1 MVEEILLAD
10 DFVRQLMSVG
20 EVDILVGVPS
30 FNNAATIGQTVQ
42 AVEQSFQQ
50 GFARQRV
57 VLVNVD
63 GGSGDG
69 TREVVMNTRAE
80 KSSGSSGRGLTS
92 LRTEQRVVTQYGNAP
107 SAGLALRTILA
118 AADLLRAKACAV
130 ISPANSNLTTAWISN
145 LLTPVFHDKFDYVAP
160 LYNRHKY
167 DGLLSRNL
175 LYPMSRS
182 VFGRGIRELHPSELG
197 FSGRLA
203 SHCLAQD
210 VWGQEDIQDAP
221 EIWMA
226 LTAISSDF
234 PCCQAFLGTKE
245 RAAAGAAPDIVT
257 AVRQNVGSL
266 FWCLDADEDFW
277 MQRAKPEPVPSFGSV
292 SELTSEPL
300 NINRERI
307 YELFR
312 SGVQDLEPILQT
324 ILAADTMAE
333 IQCAAGRNEEKCRF
347 SGELWAKTLFEFA
360 ASHHHAVLN
369 RDHLIQALV
378 PLYRGRIHSFLVEHQ
393 DSSAEEMEADT
404 ENLCVEFEKQK
415 PYLVERWKAKA

>member
-20 EVDILVGVPS
+20 EVDVLVGVPS
-30 FNNAATIGQTVQ
+30 FNNALTIAHTVQ

-50 GFARQRV
+50 GFARERV
-57 VLVNVD
+57 VLVAVD

-69 TREVVMNTRAE
+69 TRDVVMSARTER
-80 KSSGSSGRGLTS
+80 SSSGRGLTS

-130 ISPANSNLTTAWISN
+130 ISPATPNLTTAWITN
-145 LLTPVFHDKFDYVAP
+145 LLEPVYRDKFDFVAP

-182 VFGRGIRELHPSELG
+182 VFGQGIRELHPSELG

-203 SHCLAQD
+203 SHCLSQN
-210 VWGQEDIQDAP
+210 VWNQEDLQDAP

-234 PCCQAFLGTKE
+234 KCCQAFLGTKE
-245 RAAAGAAPDIVT
+245 RGTAGTAPDIVT

-277 MQRAKPEPVPSFGSV
+277 MRRAKPEAVPSFGSE
-292 SELTSEPL
+292 SELTTEPINL
-300 NINRERI
+300 NRQRI
-307 YELFR
+307 YQLFR
-312 SGVQDLEPILQT
+312 SGVQDLGPILET
-324 ILAADTMAE
+324 ILAADTIAE
-333 IQCAAGRNEEKCRF
+333 IRSVTAQSEEKCRF
-347 SGELWAKTLFEFA
+347 SGELWARTLFEFA

-393 DSSAEEMEADT
+393 DSTAEQMEADT
-404 ENLCVEFEKQK
+404 ENLCVQFEKQK

>member
-1 MVEEILLAD
+1 LVEEILLAD

-20 EVDILVGVPS
+20 EVDVLVGIPS
-30 FNNAATIGQTVQ
+30 FNNALTIANTVQ
-42 AVEQSFQQ
+42 AVEQSFQL

-57 VLVNVD
+57 VLVAVD

-69 TREVVMNTRAE
+69 TRDVVMNARTE
-80 KSSGSSGRGLTS
+80 KSSSGRGLTS
-92 LRTEQRVVTQYGNAP
+92 LRTEQRVVTQYANAP

-130 ISPANSNLTTAWISN
+130 VSPATPNVTTAWITN
-145 LLTPVFHDKFDYVAP
+145 LLEPVYRDKFDFVAP

-182 VFGRGIRELHPSELG
+182 VFGQGIRELHPSELG

-203 SHCLAQD
+203 SHCLGQD
-210 VWGQEDIQDAP
+210 VWNQGDIQDAP

-226 LTAISSDF
+226 LTAISSGF
-234 PCCQAFLGTKE
+234 NCCQAFLGTKE
-245 RAAAGAAPDIVT
+245 RGAAGTAPDIVT

-266 FWCLDADEDFW
+266 FWCLDADENFW
-277 MQRAKPEPVPSFGSV
+277 MQRATPEAVPSFGPQ
-292 SELTSEPL
+292 SELTTEPMNL
-300 NINRERI
+300 NRQRI

-312 SGVQDLEPILQT
+312 SGVQDLGPILET
-324 ILAADTMAE
+324 ILASDTMAE
-333 IQCAAGRNEEKCRF
+333 IRSVTAQSEEKCRF
-347 SGELWAKTLFEFA
+347 SGELWARTLFDFA

-393 DSSAEEMEADT
+393 DSTAQQMEADT
-404 ENLCVEFEKQK
+404 ENLCVQFEKQK

>member
-1 MVEEILLAD
+1 LAEEILLAD

-20 EVDILVGVPS
+20 EVDILVGIPS
-30 FNNAATIGQTVQ
+30 FNNAATIGRTVL

-57 VLVNVD
+57 VLVNAD

-69 TREVVMNTRAE
+69 TREVVMSTRAD
-80 KSSGSSGRGLTS
+80 KSSTVGGRGLTS
-92 LRTEQRVVTQYGNAP
+92 LRTEQRVVTQYGNEP

-130 ISPANSNLTTAWISN
+130 ISPATSNLTTAWITN
-145 LLTPVFHDKFDYVAP
+145 LLEPIYRDNFDFVAP

-167 DGLLSRNL
+167 DGLLARNL

-182 VFGRGIRELHPSELG
+182 VFGHGIRELHPSELG

-203 SHCLAQD
+203 SHCLGQN
-210 VWGQEDIQDAP
+210 VWHQEDIQDAP

-234 PCCQAFLGTKE
+234 RCCQAFLGTKE
-245 RAAAGAAPDIVT
+245 RAAAGTGPDIVT

-266 FWCLDADEDFW
+266 FWCLDTQENYW
-277 MQRAKPEPVPSFGSV
+277 LQRAQPEALRSFGPESD
-292 SELTSEPL
+292 LTCEPMNL
-300 NINRERI
+300 NRQRI

-312 SGVQDLEPILQT
+312 SGVQDLGPILQS
-324 ILAADTMAE
+324 ILAAETMGE
-333 IQCAAGRNEEKCRF
+333 IQRVAAQDEEKCRF
-347 SGELWAKTLFEFA
+347 SGELWARTLFEFA
-360 ASHHHAVLN
+360 ASHRHAVLN
-369 RDHLIQALV
+369 RDHMIQALV
-378 PLYRGRIHSFLVEHQ
+378 PLYRGRIYSFLVEHQ
-393 DSSAEEMEADT
+393 DSTAKEMEADT
-404 ENLCVEFEKQK
+404 ENLCVEFEKQR
-415 PYLVERWKAKA
+415 PYLVERWKA

>member
-145 LLTPVFHDKFDYVAP
+145 LLNA
-160 LYNRHKY
+160 
-167 DGLLSRNL
+167 
-175 LYPMSRS
+175 
-182 VFGRGIRELHPSELG
+182 G
-197 FSGRLA
+197 F
-203 SHCLAQD
+203 
-210 VWGQEDIQDAP
+210 P
-221 EIWMA
+221 
-226 LTAISSDF
+226 
-234 PCCQAFLGTKE
+234 
-245 RAAAGAAPDIVT
+245 
-257 AVRQNVGSL
+257 
-266 FWCLDADEDFW
+266 
-277 MQRAKPEPVPSFGSV
+277 
-292 SELTSEPL
+292 
-300 NINRERI
+300 
-307 YELFR
+307 
-312 SGVQDLEPILQT
+312 
-324 ILAADTMAE
+324 
-333 IQCAAGRNEEKCRF
+333 
-347 SGELWAKTLFEFA
+347 
-360 ASHHHAVLN
+360 
-369 RDHLIQALV
+369 
-378 PLYRGRIHSFLVEHQ
+378 
-393 DSSAEEMEADT
+393 
-404 ENLCVEFEKQK
+404 
-415 PYLVERWKAKA
+415 

>member
-1 MVEEILLAD
+1 LVEEILLAD
-10 DFVRQLMSVG
+10 DFVRQLISVG
-20 EVDILVGVPS
+20 EVDILVGIPS
-30 FNNAATIGQTVQ
+30 FNNAATIGQAVL

-80 KSSGSSGRGLTS
+80 KSSSGRGLTS

-107 SAGLALRTILA
+107 SASLAMRTILA

-130 ISPANSNLTTAWISN
+130 ISPATSNLTTAWITN
-145 LLTPVFHDKFDYVAP
+145 LLEPVYRDKFDYVAP

-182 VFGRGIRELHPSELG
+182 VFGQGIRELHPSELG

-203 SHCLAQD
+203 SHCLAQN
-210 VWGQEDIQDAP
+210 VWNQEDIQDAP

-234 PCCQAFLGTKE
+234 KCCQAFLGTKE
-245 RAAAGAAPDIVT
+245 RASAGTAPDIVT

-266 FWCLDADEDFW
+266 FWCLDAEEDFW
-277 MQRAKPEPVPSFGSV
+277 MQRAKPEAVPSFGSE
-292 SELTSEPL
+292 SDLTSEPMNL
-300 NINRERI
+300 NRQRI
-307 YELFR
+307 FELFR
-312 SGVQDLEPILQT
+312 SGVQDLAPILQT
-324 ILAADTMAE
+324 ILATETMAE
-333 IQCAAGRNEEKCRF
+333 IQSVAGQSEEKGRF
-347 SGELWAKTLFEFA
+347 SGDLWARTLFDFA

-393 DSSAEEMEADT
+393 DSNAEQMEADT
-404 ENLCVEFEKQK
+404 ENLCVQFEKQK
-415 PYLVERWKAKA
+415 PYLVERWQAKA